1 MFKHLH
7 THCSLASYLGGNHG
21 CPGYSE
27 NGPMCCGCYCPPC
40 SKCPHDEWQ
49 PAAVC
54 SLCNVAKDCWRCS
67 DNEVQNIKQ
76 CDECRELFCLDC
88 RPFDDGTATC
98 SVCALP
104 LVSKR
109 VKTNDIRKYFLSSP
123 KKG

>member
-1 MFKHLH
+1 
-7 THCSLASYLGGNHG
+7 
-21 CPGYSE
+21 
-27 NGPMCCGCYCPPC
+27 MCCGCYCPPC
-40 SKCPHDEWQ
+40 SKCPPDEWQ

-67 DNEVQNIKQ
+67 DDDVQNIKK
-76 CDECRELFCLDC
+76 CDECYEYFCLDC
-88 RPFDDGTATC
+88 RPFEHGTTTC

-109 VKTNDIRKYFLSSP
+109 VKTNDIRKYFLSSL